1 MDTVNEGT
9 TAYLSVQ
16 FLDKAGSAAAP
27 SSVSYRIDCL
37 TTGTAVLAPTSAT
50 PGSTVELTITATQN
64 AILGGR
70 PFERRRVTVE
80 AGYGA
85 GDGVKSQ
92 FDYLVRN
99 LSAVS

>member
-9 TAYLSVQ
+9 TAYLSVS
-16 FLDKAGSAAAP
+16 FLDKLGAPVAP
-27 SSVSYRIDCL
+27 SSVAWRIDCL
-37 TTGTAVLAPTSAT
+37 TTGTAVLASTPAT
-50 PGSTVELTITATQN
+50 PGTVVELVITPAHN
-64 AILGGR
+64 AILGSR

-85 GDGVKSQ
+85 GDGIKSQ

-99 LSAVS
+99 LSAIT